1 MNDYIKNTLE
11 TLIPE
16 VEVLNFIDANSSKSN
31 INALVFE
38 TISELYKAR
47 IKNFCTVSSIY
58 LSPYKNLNYEDF
70 FNIVKIFAK
79 KNFKV
84 LLYTRKENDDL
95 ICTTMQLIWRRNGD
109 IYDTESGYIEIYQ
122 LDEEEFCG
130 YDIIKKFKVGEEE
143 EENV

>member
-1 MNDYIKNTLE
+1 MK
-11 TLIPE
+11 
-16 VEVLNFIDANSSKSN
+16 
-31 INALVFE
+31 VF
-38 TISELYKAR
+38 L
-47 IKNFCTVSSIY
+47 
-58 LSPYKNLNYEDF
+58 
-70 FNIVKIFAK
+70 NIVKIFAK

-109 IYDTESGYIEIYQ
+109 IYETESGYIEIYRMNEK
-122 LDEEEFCG
+122 LFD

>member
-47 IKNFCTVSSIY
+47 IKNFCTVSIY

-70 FNIVKIFAK
+70 LNIVKIFAK

-109 IYDTESGYIEIYQ
+109 TYETESGYVEIYRMNEK
-122 LDEEEFCG
+122 LFD

>member
-16 VEVLNFIDANSSKSN
+16 VEILNFIDANSSKSN
-31 INALVFE
+31 INVLVFE

-47 IKNFCTVSSIY
+47 IKNFCTVSVY

-70 FNIVKIFAK
+70 LNIVKIFAK

-109 IYDTESGYIEIYQ
+109 AYETESGYVEIYRMNEK
-122 LDEEEFCG
+122 LFD

>member
-1 MNDYIKNTLE
+1 MNDYTKNTLE

-47 IKNFCTVSSIY
+47 IKNFCTVSVY

-70 FNIVKIFAK
+70 LNIVKIFAK

-84 LLYTRKENDDL
+84 LLYTRK
-95 ICTTMQLIWRRNGD
+95 
-109 IYDTESGYIEIYQ
+109 
-122 LDEEEFCG
+122 
-130 YDIIKKFKVGEEE
+130 
-143 EENV
+143 

>member
-31 INALVFE
+31 INVLVFE

-47 IKNFCTVSSIY
+47 IKNFCTVSVY

-70 FNIVKIFAK
+70 LNIVKIFAK

-109 IYDTESGYIEIYQ
+109 AYETESGYVEIYRMNEK
-122 LDEEEFCG
+122 LFD

>member
-1 MNDYIKNTLE
+1 MNDYTKNTLE

-47 IKNFCTVSSIY
+47 IKNFCTVSIY

-70 FNIVKIFAK
+70 LNIVKIFAK

-109 IYDTESGYIEIYQ
+109 IYETESGYVEIYRMNEK
-122 LDEEEFCG
+122 LFD

>member
-1 MNDYIKNTLE
+1 MNDYTKNTLE
-11 TLIPE
+11 TLILE

-47 IKNFCTVSSIY
+47 IKNFCTVSVY

-70 FNIVKIFAK
+70 LNIVKIFAK

-109 IYDTESGYIEIYQ
+109 IYETESGYVEIYRMNEK
-122 LDEEEFCG
+122 LFD